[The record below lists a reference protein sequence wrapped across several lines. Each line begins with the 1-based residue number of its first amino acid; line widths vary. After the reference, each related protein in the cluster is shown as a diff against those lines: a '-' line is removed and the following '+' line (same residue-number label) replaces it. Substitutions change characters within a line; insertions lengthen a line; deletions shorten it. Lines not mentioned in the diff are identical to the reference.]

1 MRIGA
6 IIQARYDSTR
16 FPGKVLMNLP
26 FNENR
31 TVVGHIVKRLK
42 KLDLLH
48 DIIIATS
55 KESNDDIIANFASNE
70 KINCVRG
77 DKKNVLSRFVK
88 AIDKNKLD
96 IVIRITA
103 DNPIVLI
110 DIIEDSIKKHIES
123 KADYTRN
130 LDLPHGTS
138 FEIVNSDILKRI
150 SLKDDLVEFDKE
162 HVTTYIKNNRE
173 NFYILELH
181 HGTKKTNFRFTI
193 DYPSDYAAMNI
204 IFQYLSSLD
213 YNYDMMTLIN
223 FINTNNWIQNVN
235 KSNYQKKQYNKFNKE
250 LKGAIELLSSL
261 EFSRVVS
268 LLKKIKQEK

>member
-26 FNENR
+26 FNENS
-31 TVVGHIVKRLK
+31 TVLGHIVKRLK
-42 KLDLLH
+42 KLELLH

-55 KESNDDIIANFASNE
+55 KESNDDIIANFASNKE
-70 KINCVRG
+70 INCVRG
-77 DKKNVLSRFVK
+77 DKKNVLSRFIK

-96 IVIRITA
+96 IIIRITA

-110 DIIEDSIKKHIES
+110 DIMEDSIKKHIES
-123 KADYTRN
+123 NADYTRN
-130 LDLPHGTS
+130 LDLPYGTS
-138 FEIVNSDILKRI
+138 FEIVNSDTLKTI
-150 SLKDDLVEFDKE
+150 SQKDDLVEFDKE
-162 HVTTYIKNNRE
+162 HVTTYVKNNRE
-173 NFYILELH
+173 NFNILEIN
-181 HGTKKTNFRFTI
+181 HGLKKTNFRFTI

-204 IFQYLSSLD
+204 LFQYLSSLG

-223 FINTNNWIQNVN
+223 FINTNNWIQSVN
-235 KSNYQKKQYNKFNKE
+235 KLNYQKKQYNKFNKE

-268 LLKKIKQEK
+268 ILKKIKLEK